1 MRSRKSDHRPL
12 IASILIAISV
22 GIVAIAERDLHSR
35 QPSQIRGSKRI
46 WRLVSLNALGAIAY
60 LACGRRQPSPSH

>member
-1 MRSRKSDHRPL
+1 MPAQKSDHRPL
-12 IASILIAISV
+12 IASILIAVSV

-46 WRLVSLNALGAIAY
+46 WRLASLNALGAIAY
-60 LACGRRQPSPSH
+60 LAWGRRQPSPSP